1 MTYETGSPYATPFDA
16 EYRKQVKQKKREE
29 NKKAW
34 AEKVKETKAKLPIG
48 YSASDDKKR
57 VQEFKNQLLHA
68 VTGETIIR
76 KVIAVAKDD
85 EHPGQMAALKMC
97 LDRLLP
103 VSLFESAE
111 AKAGGFGNITIV
123 IGSTHPELS
132 NEITVIENEPLKI
145 KKEDGN

>member
-1 MTYETGSPYATPFDA
+1 MTYETPFDA
-16 EYRKQVKQKKREE
+16 EYRRQVKQKKREE

-48 YSASDDKKR
+48 YSATDDKKR
-57 VQEFKNQLLHA
+57 VQEFKNMLLHA
-68 VTGETIIR
+68 VTGESVIR
-76 KVIAVAKDD
+76 KVIDVARND

-97 LDRLLP
+97 MDRLLP

-123 IGSTHPELS
+123 IGSTHPET
-132 NEITVIENEPLKI
+132 EQEVTIIEGEKDAL
-145 KKEDGN
+145 

>member
-1 MTYETGSPYATPFDA
+1 LSYDTPFDA
-16 EYRKQVKQKKREE
+16 EYRKQVKQKKREA

-57 VQEFKNQLLHA
+57 VQEFKNMLLHA
-68 VTGETIIR
+68 VTGESVIR
-76 KVIAVAKDD
+76 KVIDVARND

-97 LDRLLP
+97 MDRLLP

-111 AKAGGFGNITIV
+111 AKTGGMGNITIV
-123 IGSTHPELS
+123 IGDTHSKEV
-132 NEITVIENEPLKI
+132 TVIENQPLEI
-145 KKEDGN
+145 KKEDE

>member
-1 MTYETGSPYATPFDA
+1 MTYETPFDA

-29 NKKAW
+29 NKKDW

-57 VQEFKNQLLHA
+57 VQEFKNMLLHA
-68 VTGETIIR
+68 VTGESVIR
-76 KVIAVAKDD
+76 KVIAVARND

-97 LDRLLP
+97 MDRLLP

-111 AKAGGFGNITIV
+111 AKSGGIGSITIV
-123 IGSTHPELS
+123 IGDTHGKEV
-132 NEITVIENEPLKI
+132 NVIQGEVSQTTPDE
-145 KKEDGN
+145 